1 MAQWVKESSVAV
13 GAAQIYS
20 LAQEFSY
27 AMGVAVK
34 KKKGKK
40 KKKVLRQLHFIF
52 YVYILP

>member
-34 KKKGKK
+34 KKRSLKPPS
-40 KKKVLRQLHFIF
+40 V
-52 YVYILP
+52 

>member
-34 KKKGKK
+34 KKKEKRKK
-40 KKKVLRQLHFIF
+40 KF
-52 YVYILP
+52 